1 MSDKDIDKL
10 SGVETTGHEWDGIKE
25 LNNPLP
31 RWWLWTFYG
40 TIVFALGYTIAFPAW
55 PMISSATT
63 GVLGYSSRA
72 ALDADL
78 AAAKAAQGDMLQAVA
93 TTPVADLPRNE
104 ALARFARAGGKSLYK
119 VYCSQCHGTGATG
132 SAGYPNLNDDEWLW
146 GGTIEQIYATI
157 SHGARSPTDPDTH
170 YNVMPNFGV
179 DGLLSAQDVDR
190 VAKQVAS
197 FSGIEGGEASPA
209 GQQLFADNCASCH
222 GESGAGMP
230 ELGGPSLNDHVWLY
244 GGTLE
249 AIRAQ
254 VNRPRHGVMPAW
266 SARLGDTAVRQLAV
280 YVHSL
285 GGGQ

>member
-40 TIVFALGYTIAFPAW
+40 CIAFALGYTIVFPAW
-55 PMISSATT
+55 PMLSSATT
-63 GVLGYSSRA
+63 GLLGYSSRA
-72 ALDADL
+72 DLDADL

-93 TTPVADLPRNE
+93 TTPVAELPGNE
-104 ALARFARAGGKSLYK
+104 ALARFARAGGQSLYK

-132 SAGYPNLNDDEWLW
+132 SAGYPNLNDDEWIW
-146 GGTIEQIYATI
+146 GGSIEQIYATI

-179 DGLLSAQDVDR
+179 DGLLSAADIEL
-190 VAKQVAS
+190 VARQVAS

-222 GESGAGMP
+222 GESGAGLP

-244 GGTLE
+244 GGTLK

-254 VNRPRHGVMPAW
+254 INQPRHGVMPAW